1 MILIRARAAAALVA
15 ARSLFGVRL
24 CSSSSLVSFVEIGPG
39 GEASTRQ
46 VTTESLLQSIP
57 KKLPLRD
64 LRQLLQTSS
73 AVKRLPALLP
83 RPSSDC
89 YILDI
94 EHIRLLCYRDRCLLL
109 EPGCPALQ
117 TFLSEIRADLGPGES
132 KQLPRTGRVCEITD
146 YYRRALA
153 HQQDFEHIV
162 LEAALSNIVRRFKRH
177 LEIIKPA
184 LEVLLTNI
192 QADPASHNLRRLL
205 AFRKSL
211 TEFEQTVGQ
220 CQKLVRGLATSDED
234 MVGLYLTRPER
245 ELQDHEELELLFEAY
260 CADFEEVEAEI
271 RAVKEMIGSRLGHRL
286 SIMRW
291 QPFH

>member
-1 MILIRARAAAALVA
+1 M
-15 ARSLFGVRL
+15 
-24 CSSSSLVSFVEIGPG
+24 EIGPG

-117 TFLSEIRADLGPGES
+117 TFLSEISADLGPGES
-132 KQLPRTGRVCEITD
+132 KQLPRTGRICEITD
-146 YYRRALA
+146 YYRRALG

-162 LEAALSNIVRRFKRH
+162 LEAALSNIVRAVQYFNRLVEMF
-177 LEIIKPA
+177 
-184 LEVLLTNI
+184 VLLLCFT
-192 QADPASHNLRRLL
+192 
-205 AFRKSL
+205 
-211 TEFEQTVGQ
+211 
-220 CQKLVRGLATSDED
+220 GLFTFSTS
-234 MVGLYLTRPER
+234 
-245 ELQDHEELELLFEAY
+245 FN
-260 CADFEEVEAEI
+260 
-271 RAVKEMIGSRLGHRL
+271 
-286 SIMRW
+286 
-291 QPFH
+291 

>member
-1 MILIRARAAAALVA
+1 MKSFLEIPDQ
-15 ARSLFGVRL
+15 
-24 CSSSSLVSFVEIGPG
+24 VSFVEIGPG

-117 TFLSEIRADLGPGES
+117 TFLSEISADLGPGES
-132 KQLPRTGRVCEITD
+132 KQLPRTGRICEITD
-146 YYRRALA
+146 YYRRALG

-162 LEAALSNIVRRFKRH
+162 LEAALSNIVRAVQYFNRLVEMF
-177 LEIIKPA
+177 
-184 LEVLLTNI
+184 VLLLCFT
-192 QADPASHNLRRLL
+192 
-205 AFRKSL
+205 
-211 TEFEQTVGQ
+211 
-220 CQKLVRGLATSDED
+220 GLFTFSTS
-234 MVGLYLTRPER
+234 
-245 ELQDHEELELLFEAY
+245 FN
-260 CADFEEVEAEI
+260 
-271 RAVKEMIGSRLGHRL
+271 
-286 SIMRW
+286 
-291 QPFH
+291 